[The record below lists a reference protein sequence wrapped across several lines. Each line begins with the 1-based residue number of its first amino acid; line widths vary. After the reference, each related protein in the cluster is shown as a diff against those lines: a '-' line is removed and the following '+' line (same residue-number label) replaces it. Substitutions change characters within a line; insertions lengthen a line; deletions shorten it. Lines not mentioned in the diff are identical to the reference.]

1 MSDTFKFQKDWY
13 EAIMNDKY
21 VKTTPQEMA
30 YILYAAM
37 QYSFN
42 GGEPIDLGEV
52 FGPQFG
58 GLNRSMANIYGQMD
72 KIRNYEK
79 GKNEEKYDN
88 DMIYQLRME
97 GKKGREICQILGL
110 PLDRERS
117 LSSTKGWIRAREDMR
132 NRTEICKN
140 VQKSVKSSV
149 KFDTD
154 DTEILQKSVKNTE
167 NVQKSVQIQNIESV
181 QTVQKSVKNTD
192 FNF

>member
-154 DTEILQKSVKNTE
+154 DTEILQKSVKNT
-167 NVQKSVQIQNIESV
+167 
-181 QTVQKSVKNTD
+181 D

>member
-13 EAIMNDKY
+13 EAIIHDKY

-42 GGEPIDLGEV
+42 DGEPIDLGEV
-52 FGPQFG
+52 FGPQFE
-58 GLNRSMANIYGQMD
+58 GLNRSMANIYGQMN
-72 KIRNYEK
+72 KIKNYEK
-79 GKNEEKYDN
+79 GKNEDKYDN
-88 DMIYQLRME
+88 DLIYQLRME

-110 PLDRERS
+110 SPEKERS
-117 LSSTKGWIRAREDMR
+117 LSSTKGWIKAREDMKKD
-132 NRTEICKN
+132 TEICKI
-140 VQKSVKSSV
+140 VQKSVKPSV
-149 KFDTD
+149 KLDTD

-167 NVQKSVQIQNIESV
+167 NVQKSVQIQNTESV